1 MLNIEWAGVGCG
13 GRRGKMLKDN
23 SFAKEVEAMKAVAG
37 DIPIFGF
44 YGSGEIGH
52 KDNDSPARGVGYS
65 IAACAIKGP

>member
-1 MLNIEWAGVGCG
+1 
-13 GRRGKMLKDN
+13 MLKDN